1 MSENVIEC
9 KNLTHYYGDRLIY
22 KDLNFNVKQGRIMGM
37 LGKNGAGK
45 STTINILNGFLTPY
59 SGDCTVFGESA
70 HSLSHST
77 KRRIAYLI
85 EGHIQYSFMNI
96 QQIEKFYSGF
106 FPKWNRDVYY
116 GLMSKL
122 KVKAN
127 QKMSKMSCGQQS
139 QVALGLILAQDPDLM
154 ILDDFSLGLDPGY
167 RVLFMEYLKDFA
179 KSENR
184 TVFTT
189 SHIIQDMEELIDDCL
204 ILDYGGAILAD
215 MPTGD
220 FMDSFHRYE
229 FKVVNLNL
237 ELQCNG
243 LVKNFE
249 MAQKTARLYSYE
261 NADAVQRFLKSEGV
275 TFNEFKEVRMT
286 LEQAFIGITGK
297 Y

>member
-1 MSENVIEC
+1 MLENVIEC
-9 KNLTHYYGDRLIY
+9 RKLTHYYGDRLIY
-22 KDLNFNVKQGRIMGM
+22 EDLDFNVKEGRIMGM
-37 LGKNGAGK
+37 LGKNGTGK

-59 SGDCTVFGESA
+59 SGECNVLGEPA
-70 HSLSHST
+70 HNLSLAT
-77 KRRIAYLI
+77 KRRISYLI

-106 FPKWNRDVYY
+106 FPKWNREVYY
-116 GLMSKL
+116 QLMSKL
-122 KVKAN
+122 RVKPT

-167 RVLFMEYLKDFA
+167 RVLFMDYLKDFA
-179 KSENR
+179 KAGNK

-204 ILDYGGAILAD
+204 ILDYGGAVLAD
-215 MPTGD
+215 MPTRE
-220 FMDSFHRYE
+220 FMDSFHRYD
-229 FKVVNLNL
+229 FKVTNQEL
-237 ELQCNG
+237 ELQRNG
-243 LVKNFE
+243 VVKNFE
-249 MAQKTARLYSYE
+249 ITRGTASLYSYE
-261 NADAVQRFLKSEGV
+261 KADVVKNYLQGKGLS
-275 TFNEFKEVRMT
+275 FNDFKEIPMT